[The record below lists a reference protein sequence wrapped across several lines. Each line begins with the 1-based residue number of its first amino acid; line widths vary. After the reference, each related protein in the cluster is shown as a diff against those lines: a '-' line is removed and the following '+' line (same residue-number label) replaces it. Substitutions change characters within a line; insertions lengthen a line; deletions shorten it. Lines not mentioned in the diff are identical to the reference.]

1 LRQSEDEGV
10 LADMAD
16 AVIREHPQQVRQYRE
31 GKKKVLGYL
40 VGQLL
45 KRSRGKANPQKAS
58 RLLEERLAE

>member
-1 LRQSEDEGV
+1 
-10 LADMAD
+10 MAD